1 MSYAKTIYA
10 LASGIGVSGIQVFRI
25 SGPQA
30 GAVLKVLTGN
40 PLPSPRVATYT
51 KFVQPDTRAD
61 LDQGLILW
69 FPAPASY
76 TGEDVAEIH
85 AHGGRAVRESFLH
98 AFSKVFGISG
108 VSGLRQAEPGEFTRR
123 AFENGKLDLTEVEGL
138 ADLIEAET
146 DAQRRQALRQMR
158 GALGRLYESWR
169 EDLIKSL
176 AHVEAVIDF
185 ADEELPEELNVK
197 ANDRIR
203 RVLNEIQDHLA
214 DGHRGERLRDGVSLA
229 IIGPPNAGKSSFLNH
244 LAQRDVAIVSSK
256 PGTTRDIIEVHL
268 DLAGYPV
275 VVADTAGLREGKS
288 NLESEGIR
296 RALERVDHADLKVYL
311 FDQEVWPPDEEDLK
325 RVLDDQTIVVVNKID
340 LGNGSGPTEILGHKV
355 YPISVRTG
363 EGVDALLSAL
373 ETSVSEQLEVS
384 GSPVLTRQ
392 RHRSALEECQV
403 FLESSLAV
411 EEPEFRAEDLRLGV
425 RAMAR
430 ITGRVDVEDLLDV
443 IFNEFCIGK

>member
-1 MSYAKTIYA
+1 MNQADTIYA
-10 LASGIGVSGIQVFRI
+10 LASGIGVSGLQVFRI
-25 SGPQA
+25 SGPQS
-30 GAVLKVLTGN
+30 GDVLKALTGHS
-40 PLPSPRVATYT
+40 LPSPRVATYT
-51 KFVQPDTRAD
+51 KFVQPDTGAD

-85 AHGGRAVRESFLH
+85 AHGGRAVREAFLA
-98 AFSKVFGISG
+98 AFSKVSG
-108 VSGLRQAEPGEFTRR
+108 VRQAEPGEFTRR

-146 DAQRRQALRQMR
+146 DAQRRQALRQMQ
-158 GALGRLYESWR
+158 GALGKLYESWR

-185 ADEELPEELNVK
+185 ADEELPEELDSK
-197 ANDRIR
+197 ANERIA
-203 RVLNEIQDHLA
+203 RVLQEIQDHLA
-214 DGHRGERLRDGVSLA
+214 DGHRGELLRDGVSLA

-244 LAQRDVAIVSSK
+244 LAQRDVAIVSSE

-275 VVADTAGLREGKS
+275 VVADTAGLREGQS
-288 NLESEGIR
+288 DIESEGIR
-296 RALERVDHADLKVYL
+296 RALERANNADLKIYL
-311 FDQEVWPPDEEDLK
+311 CDQGSWSPDEKDLK
-325 RVLDDQTIVVVNKID
+325 RILDDQTFLVVNKMD
-340 LGNGSGPTEILGHKV
+340 LGDIGDATEMLGHLI

-363 EGVDALLSAL
+363 DGIGNLLSAL
-373 ETSVSEQLEVS
+373 EASVSEQFEAS
-384 GSPVLTRQ
+384 ESPALTRE
-392 RHRSALEECQV
+392 RHRNALEECQE
-403 FLESSLAV
+403 FLQSSLSVV
-411 EEPEFRAEDLRLGV
+411 ESEFRAEELRLGV
-425 RAMAR
+425 RALAR